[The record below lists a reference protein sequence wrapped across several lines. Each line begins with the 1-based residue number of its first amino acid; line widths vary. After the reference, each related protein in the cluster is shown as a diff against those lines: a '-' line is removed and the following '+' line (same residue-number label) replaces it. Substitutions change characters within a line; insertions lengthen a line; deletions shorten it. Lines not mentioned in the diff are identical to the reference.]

1 MYSGDDSRKEKEG
14 VLAYPENWED
24 MVKKYQEREEEQLK
38 KLLEKRQVETFE
50 ELQNVARKAI
60 AQRAIRTASDHQTVK
75 SHTILSEEKSEEIK
89 TLRQKLN
96 QEITAYARE
105 VIKQHPTLKGHPALK
120 GRVTVGA
127 PEEKF
132 VEA

>member
-1 MYSGDDSRKEKEG
+1 MYSGDEHRREKEG
-14 VLAYPENWED
+14 VLVYPENWED

-50 ELQNVARKAI
+50 ELQSVARKAI
-60 AQRAIRTASDHQTVK
+60 AQRAIRTASEHQTVK
-75 SHTILSEEKSEEIK
+75 SHTILREEKSEEIK

-105 VIKQHPTLKGHPALK
+105 VIKHYPTLKGHPALK
-120 GRVTVGA
+120 GRVSVGA
-127 PEEKF
+127 PEEKYA
-132 VEA
+132 EA